1 MTADIRLAQLLCSR
15 LCHDLVGPAGAV
27 NAGLEL
33 AEDGDMDGA
42 ALDLVTSSASEVTR
56 RLAFFRIAFGAAG
69 GKASAV
75 GTLSLNEA
83 RELAA
88 EMLAGGK
95 ADLHW
100 PESSHAPDSLPA
112 GVGKVLLLMI
122 LLASECLPRGGTV
135 TVHTAAL
142 PEGAG
147 LAVSAQ
153 GGGAA
158 LKPNLAAALAPN
170 APDDALD
177 ARTVHAYFAQNL
189 ARADGGFIDT
199 SREADGEIRFMALF
213 PQNQHARKEEEA

>member
-1 MTADIRLAQLLCSR
+1 MTADIHLAQLLCSR

-33 AEDGDMDGA
+33 AEDGDLDGD
-42 ALDLVTSSASEVTR
+42 ALDLVTSSAAEVTR

-83 RELAA
+83 RELAG

-95 ADLHW
+95 AELEW

-122 LLASECLPRGGTV
+122 LLASECLPRGGAV

-153 GGGAA
+153 GVGAVLKPDLMAA
-158 LKPNLAAALAPN
+158 LD
-170 APDDALD
+170 PDADED
-177 ARTVHAYFAQNL
+177 VVNARTVHAHFAQVL
-189 ARADGGFIDT
+189 ARAEGGRIET
-199 SREADGEIRFMALF
+199 SDEGDGEIRFMALF
-213 PQNQHARKEEEA
+213 PQDRDGRG

>member
-1 MTADIRLAQLLCSR
+1 MTADIHLAQLLCSR

-33 AEDGDMDGA
+33 AEEGEMDA
-42 ALDLVTSSASEVTR
+42 DALDLVTSSAAEVTR

-88 EMLAGGK
+88 EILAGGK
-95 ADLHW
+95 LELDW

-122 LLASECLPRGGTV
+122 LLASDCLLRGGAV

-142 PEGAG
+142 PEGMG

-153 GGGAA
+153 GTGAS
-158 LKPNLAAALAPN
+158 LKPDLAAALDPDASEDVLN
-170 APDDALD
+170 A
-177 ARTVHAYFAQNL
+177 RNVHAFFAQQL
-189 ARADGGFIDT
+189 ARAEEGHIET
-199 SREADGEIRFMALF
+199 SVEGEGEVRFMALF
-213 PQNQHARKEEEA
+213 PEDRAGSA

>member
-33 AEDGDMDGA
+33 AEDGDMDA
-42 ALDLVTSSASEVTR
+42 DALELVTSSAAEVTR

-88 EMLAGGK
+88 EVLAGGK
-95 ADLHW
+95 AELDW
-100 PESSHAPDSLPA
+100 PDSSHAPDSLPA

-122 LLASECLPRGGTV
+122 LLASECLPRGGAV

-142 PEGAG
+142 PEGMG
-147 LAVSAQ
+147 IAVSAQ
-153 GGGAA
+153 GTGAA
-158 LKPNLAAALAPN
+158 LKPDLLAALAPN
-170 APDDALD
+170 AAEDTLN
-177 ARTVHAYFAQNL
+177 ARNVHACFAQNL
-189 ARADGGFIDT
+189 ARVERGHIET
-199 SREADGEIRFMALF
+199 TVESDGEIRFMALF
-213 PQNQHARKEEEA
+213 PQDKDGV

>member
-1 MTADIRLAQLLCSR
+1 MTSDIHLAQLLCSR

-33 AEDGDMDGA
+33 AEDGDLDGD
-42 ALDLVTSSASEVTR
+42 ALDLVTSSAAEITR

-83 RELAA
+83 RELAG

-95 ADLHW
+95 TELEW
-100 PESSHAPDSLPA
+100 PDSSHAPDSLPA

-122 LLASECLPRGGTV
+122 LLASECLPRGGPV

-147 LAVSAQ
+147 LAVTAQ
-153 GGGAA
+153 GAGAV
-158 LKPNLAAALAPN
+158 LKPDLAAALD
-170 APDDALD
+170 PDATGDVVS
-177 ARTVHAYFAQNL
+177 ARTVHAYFAQVL
-189 ARADGGFIDT
+189 ARVEGGRIET
-199 SREADGEIRFMALF
+199 SDEGDGEIRFMALF
-213 PQNQHARKEEEA
+213 PQDKGGQG

>member
-33 AEDGDMDGA
+33 AEEGDMDTA
-42 ALDLVTSSASEVTR
+42 ALDLVMSSASEVTR

-83 RELAA
+83 RELAG
-88 EMLAGGK
+88 EMLASGK
-95 ADLHW
+95 AGLDW

-112 GVGKVLLLMI
+112 EVGKVLLLMV
-122 LLASECLPRGGTV
+122 LVASECLPRGGTV

-142 PEGAG
+142 PEGMG

-153 GGGAA
+153 GQGAA
-158 LKPNLAAALAPN
+158 LKSDLAVGLETSAPK
-170 APDDALD
+170 DALS
-177 ARTVHAYFAQNL
+177 ARNVHAYFAQCL
-189 ARADGGFIDT
+189 ARDGGGRIET
-199 SREADGEIRFMALF
+199 SEEAEGEIRFMALF
-213 PQNQHARKEEEA
+213 PQDKAGRT

>member
-1 MTADIRLAQLLCSR
+1 MTTDIRLAQLLCSR

-33 AEDGDMDGA
+33 AEGGDMDDD
-42 ALDLVTSSASEVTR
+42 ALDLVTSSAAEVTR

-83 RELAA
+83 RELVG

-95 ADLHW
+95 AVLEW

-122 LLASECLPRGGTV
+122 LLAAECLPRGGPV

-147 LAVSAQ
+147 LAVSAK
-153 GGGAA
+153 GVGAVLKADLVAA
-158 LKPNLAAALAPN
+158 LDPDVRETALN
-170 APDDALD
+170 A
-177 ARTVHAYFAQNL
+177 RNVHAYFAQVL
-189 ARADGGFIDT
+189 ARAEGGRIET
-199 SREADGEIRFMALF
+199 SDEDEDEIRFMALF
-213 PQNQHARKEEEA
+213 PQEKGGQG

>member
-1 MTADIRLAQLLCSR
+1 MSADIHLAQLLCSR

-33 AEDGDMDGA
+33 AEDGDLDGD
-42 ALDLVTSSASEVTR
+42 ALDLVTSSAAEVTR

-69 GKASAV
+69 
-75 GTLSLNEA
+75 
-83 RELAA
+83 

-95 ADLHW
+95 AELEW

-122 LLASECLPRGGTV
+122 LLASECLPRGGAV

-153 GGGAA
+153 GVGAVLKSDLMAA
-158 LKPNLAAALAPN
+158 LG
-170 APDDALD
+170 PDADEDAVS
-177 ARTVHAYFAQNL
+177 ARTVHAHFAQVL
-189 ARADGGFIDT
+189 ARTEGGRIET
-199 SREADGEIRFMALF
+199 SDEGDGEIRFMALF
-213 PQNQHARKEEEA
+213 PQDRGGRG